1 MDKLKNIRI
10 LPPNNIER
18 KVETKLH
25 YFDTDVK
32 DFLHKQRMVGQLED
46 GGAEEGQPRPS
57 DDQVTLYAWDASN
70 GTWSDSGF
78 TFGQFID
85 TNYTGD

>member
-10 LPPNNIER
+10 LPPNNIET

-32 DFLHKQRMVGQLED
+32 DFLYKQRMVGSVITEIKLIHKVNKILNQL
-46 GGAEEGQPRPS
+46 
-57 DDQVTLYAWDASN
+57 
-70 GTWSDSGF
+70 
-78 TFGQFID
+78 
-85 TNYTGD
+85 